1 MCLCYK
7 FSAKSG
13 VFPYQKPSRNQKTAT
28 DIAPCKYP
36 PNTPQ
41 IYFSLHQFPPLR
53 LSTCFM
59 FLRTRLATL

>member
-1 MCLCYK
+1 LQI
-7 FSAKSG
+7 
-13 VFPYQKPSRNQKTAT
+13 PP
-28 DIAPCKYP
+28 KYP